1 MSRGSFDGPR
11 DSAAWAAA
19 GAAAG
24 AAGASGGG
32 GGGYCGA
39 VEEEGSG

>member
-11 DSAAWAAA
+11 DSAA

-32 GGGYCGA
+32 GGGGYCGA

>member
-11 DSAAWAAA
+11 DSAA
-19 GAAAG
+19 AG
-24 AAGASGGG
+24 AAGASGGGGG

>member
-11 DSAAWAAA
+11 DSAAAW
-19 GAAAG
+19 AAAG
-24 AAGASGGG
+24 AAGASGGGG

>member
-11 DSAAWAAA
+11 DSAAWAA
-19 GAAAG
+19 
-24 AAGASGGG
+24 GASGGGGG